1 MSGREASL
9 SLLNGVQVKGMS
21 LQRCRRARA
30 IEVPGHWARI
40 KLVLE
45 YPEHSQRPIMNYPV
59 RAGLAV
65 TRDS

>member
-1 MSGREASL
+1 
-9 SLLNGVQVKGMS
+9 MS